1 MVTLDEI
8 REAVLKEE
16 EFATMP
22 HIAMKVMEMAE
33 DPDVSA
39 SDLEKVISYDQVLA
53 AEILKL
59 ANSPLYSPRQPIVSL
74 KHAISYLGM
83 AVIRSLTVMIAL
95 RSLYVSNKDKSHLWS
110 DLWRHSAASAVVNRS
125 IAMAL
130 KKKILNAE
138 EMFILGLLHDFGKVV
153 LLKLYPD
160 EYEKVVDRLIEESKS
175 YYEVEKE
182 VLGVTHAEVGAMVL
196 GLWGLPLEIV
206 NAVGKHHDRPEDAM
220 VAAVRLSNIFCATWG
235 YSVVN
240 PISELEYFKEALNLL
255 ELDEDR
261 WKEMGEEIH
270 ERLKECDVIVGV

>member
-1 MVTLDEI
+1 MITLDEI
-8 REAVLKEE
+8 RERVLKEE

-83 AVIRSLTVMIAL
+83 AVIRSLTIMIAL
-95 RSLYVSNKDKSHLWS
+95 RSLYVSNKEKSHLWG

-125 IAMAL
+125 IAMSL

-153 LLKLYPD
+153 LLKFYTE
-160 EYEKVVDRLIEESKS
+160 EYEKLVDRLVEESKG

-182 VLGVTHAEVGAMVL
+182 ILGVTHPEVGAMVL
-196 GLWGLPLEIV
+196 GLWGLPIEIV
-206 NAVGKHHDRPEDAM
+206 NAVGKHHEEPQDPM
-220 VAAVRLSNIFCATWG
+220 VACVCLSNIFCATWG

-240 PISELEYFKEALNLL
+240 PMSELKYFSEALSLL
-255 ELDEDR
+255 ELDENR
-261 WKEMGEEIH
+261 WKEMNQEIQ
-270 ERLKECDVIVGV
+270 ERLKECDIIVGV

>member
-8 REAVLKEE
+8 REVVLKEG

-83 AVIRSLTVMIAL
+83 AVIRSLTIMIAL
-95 RSLYVSNKDKSHLWS
+95 RSLYVSNKEKSHLWS
-110 DLWRHSAASAVVNRS
+110 DLWRHSAASAVVSRF
-125 IAMAL
+125 IAMSL

-138 EMFILGLLHDFGKVV
+138 EMFLLGLLHDFGKVV
-153 LLKLYPD
+153 LLRFYTG
-160 EYEKVVDRLIEESKS
+160 EYEKVVDKLVEESRS
-175 YYEVEKE
+175 YFEVEKE
-182 VLGVTHAEVGAMVL
+182 ILGVTHPEVGAMVL

-206 NAVGKHHDRPEDAM
+206 NAVGKHHHKPQEPM
-220 VAAVRLSNIFCATWG
+220 VACVCLANAFCATWG
-235 YSVVN
+235 YSLVN
-240 PISELEYFKEALNLL
+240 PVSELEYFTEALNLL
-255 ELDEDR
+255 ELDEAR
-261 WKEMGEEIH
+261 WKEMSQEIH
-270 ERLKECDVIVGV
+270 EHLKECDVIVGV